1 MIKEKLQIQAIN
13 KDYQTLINKWIE
25 RQNKYNEIVN
35 VISQKQDLE
44 QSTATLQRNEEYIYS
59 TIINIEDELPKR
71 ELENAK
77 KEFIKFFGYEA

>member
-35 VISQKQDLE
+35 VISQKQDIG
-44 QSTATLQRNEEYIYS
+44 QSTTTLEKNEEYIYS

>member
-35 VISQKQDLE
+35 VISQKQDIR
-44 QSTATLQRNEEYIYS
+44 QSTTTLEKNE
-59 TIINIEDELPKR
+59 
-71 ELENAK
+71 
-77 KEFIKFFGYEA
+77 

>member
-1 MIKEKLQIQAIN
+1 MIQEKLTIKAIN
-13 KDYQTLINKWIE
+13 KDYQRLINKWIE
-25 RQNKYNEIVN
+25 RQIKYNEIVN

>member
-35 VISQKQDLE
+35 VISQKQDIG
-44 QSTATLQRNEEYIYS
+44 QSTTTLEKNEEYIYS

-71 ELENAK
+71 ELENA
-77 KEFIKFFGYEA
+77 